1 MKIKVSKDKIKFDLI
16 DYQGNVYDSHEYE
29 TSEELEID
37 IPMEANYGNVSIP
50 LVPKVTKG
58 SERFTINDGLYKY
71 AIDERADEIGYNR
84 EKLGPL
90 YPD

>member
-1 MKIKVSKDKIKFDLI
+1 MKIKVYKDEIRFDLV
-16 DYQGNVYDSHEYE
+16 DHQGNIYDSHEYE
-29 TSEELEID
+29 TSEELEMD
-37 IPMEANYGNVSIP
+37 IPMEAKYGDVVIP

-58 SERFTINDGLYKY
+58 SERFTINDRFYKH

-90 YPD
+90 Y